1 MEAKDY
7 LAAIKINPAQD
18 HYIFNLAN
26 NVVRK
31 KVYYRT
37 RYGVEIAADLY
48 YRQDLNLKT
57 SHIGLVISPPF
68 GGVKEQGP
76 GVYANQMARLGY
88 IALAFDPAYHGY
100 SGGYPRYAGSPDTY
114 LEDFSAAVD
123 YLSTLKFV
131 DQEKIAV
138 IGICASGGFAL
149 GAAAQDARIKAV
161 VTSVMYDIPRLA
173 GLATGK
179 KRNEQLANLSKLR
192 TNNPAK
198 YQQTYPSKPVTTIP
212 SKLNP
217 VSAEFFSFYGTKRGW
232 HQNALANI
240 TAVSNLSFMNFEVT
254 DRISEISPRPVLM
267 ITSREAHSKQFTF
280 DTFKRLK
287 KPKTLLIEPR
297 GQHIDFYDN
306 VNIIPFG
313 KIDRFLQKYLD

>member
-1 MEAKDY
+1 MKAKDY
-7 LAAIKINPAQD
+7 LAAIKIDQEKD
-18 HYIFNLAN
+18 HYIFHLAS

-31 KVYYRT
+31 QVYYRT
-37 RYGVEIAADLY
+37 RYGIEIAADLY
-48 YRQDLNLKT
+48 YRQDLNLKAT
-57 SHIGLVISPPF
+57 HIGIIIGPPF

-76 GVYANQMARLGY
+76 GVYANQMAQLGY

-100 SGGYPRYAGSPDTY
+100 SGGYPRYTGSPDTY

-131 DQEKIAV
+131 DQDKIAV

-179 KRNEQLANLSKLR
+179 KRSEQLAAFSKLR
-192 TNNPAK
+192 TSDPSK
-198 YQQTYPSKPVTTIP
+198 YQQNYPSKPVTETP
-212 SKLNP
+212 RQLDP

-267 ITSREAHSKQFTF
+267 ITSREAHSKQFTL

-287 KPKTLLIEPR
+287 KPKTLLIEPH

-306 VNIIPFG
+306 VHIIPFG
-313 KIDRFLQKYLD
+313 KIDKFLRKYLD